1 MQRVWLKY
9 IVGSKVI
16 AIGFTQADP
25 SILLSNRI
33 NGLTSVILGLFL
45 SLVLWNS
52 IVVNLQLKE
61 RIMLQQK
68 ELENKNEKLQ
78 YLATHDSLTGL
89 VNRRYFEEQIISE
102 ILSDRRND
110 EKSCLVLLDVDDFK
124 VINDKYGH
132 IAGDKI
138 LQNIASILR
147 ANLRETDVVSR
158 IGGDEFI
165 IILKNSDLDS
175 GKAVAEKLRNYI
187 EKESFIIDGMEINVT
202 VSVGVSLID
211 NRTESYEEVYGY
223 ADNALY
229 FAKSKGKNYVV
240 LELKP

>member
-124 VINDKYGH
+124 IINDMYGH
-132 IAGDKI
+132 ITGDKV

-158 IGGDEFI
+158 IGADEFI
-165 IILKNSDLDS
+165 IILKTQTLIP
-175 GKAVAEKLRNYI
+175 AKLSQRN
-187 EKESFIIDGMEINVT
+187 
-202 VSVGVSLID
+202 
-211 NRTESYEEVYGY
+211 
-223 ADNALY
+223 
-229 FAKSKGKNYVV
+229 
-240 LELKP
+240 